1 MTTTV
6 RPFING
12 VALTFRRSLA
22 QARRAPVFA
31 FVFPVAFPLFMIGLF
46 SQLYTRITDVPGFPA
61 DSYVQWMAPAV
72 FLMAA
77 MFGAGHS
84 ATGLVT
90 DIETGYL
97 DRLRLLPIPP
107 ASLLIGRLLFDVFR
121 VLIAGTLVLAL
132 SIALGATYRGNPADF
147 VAMLAVLAVWTL
159 GYTGLFYAVGLR
171 SRSPQKLAVLIP
183 MFLPISLLS
192 TAYVPRALA
201 PGWIR
206 AVSAVNP
213 YTHAV
218 NAVRDS
224 INGTAHATGLA
235 AALIAGIALIALT
248 QAGASRAFAQ
258 LTARD

>member
-1 MTTTV
+1 MTATIH
-6 RPFING
+6 PFLNG
-12 VALTFRRSLA
+12 VSLTFRRSLA

-46 SQLYTRITDVPGFPA
+46 SQLYTHITDVPGFPA

-121 VLIAGTLVLAL
+121 VVMAGALVVAL
-132 SIALGATYRGNPADF
+132 SVAMGATFHGNAVDF
-147 VAMLAVLAVWTL
+147 VAMLTVLAVWTL

-192 TAYVPRALA
+192 TAYVPSTLA

-206 AVSAVNP
+206 TVSAVNP

-218 NAVRDS
+218 NAVRDL
-224 INGTAHATGLA
+224 INGTADASGLA
-235 AALIAGIALIALT
+235 AALLAGFALIALT
-248 QAGASRAFAQ
+248 QAGASRAFARV
-258 LTARD
+258 TTRD